1 MVIFKLSK
9 ELGGRDEVLNT
20 PFNELLAHLM
30 THFQNEE
37 RKAEK
42 EQADYYMNFVAML
55 NSNPQSKEQMK
66 SVMKFM
72 KEIQPKKKVEQS
84 SKPKKKYQ
92 WNERVQKKIE
102 ARKRAEQNM

>member
-37 RKAEK
+37 CKAEK